1 MAQSEARRPFFS
13 LRRTTTAEP
22 RRQAPLFVGL
32 PSFWKAMI
40 ITSFVINIILIV
52 VFVLLGAFLFSWR
65 SQIMATTFTAQGFA
79 RANVTELQSVV
90 AGLQSANIKTTI
102 PLSQPLGLNLMVPID
117 QTTMVTTTQ
126 DVPLS
131 VPAFIDMGPYGQLY
145 PNVNLNLPAG
155 TPLMIRLKLDVPLQ
169 TTIPVKLDVPVNIPL
184 KDTELGPQFERL
196 GKIVDRL
203 VTPAAPLL
211 GIDKKPEAPTSEPQ
225 K

>member
-1 MAQSEARRPFFS
+1 
-13 LRRTTTAEP
+13 
-22 RRQAPLFVGL
+22 
-32 PSFWKAMI
+32 
-40 ITSFVINIILIV
+40 
-52 VFVLLGAFLFSWR
+52 
-65 SQIMATTFTAQGFA
+65 
-79 RANVTELQSVV
+79 
-90 AGLQSANIKTTI
+90 
-102 PLSQPLGLNLMVPID
+102 
-117 QTTMVTTTQ
+117 MVTTTQ

>member
-1 MAQSEARRPFFS
+1 MAQSEARRPFFG
-13 LRRTTTAEP
+13 LRRTATAEP
-22 RRQAPLFVGL
+22 RRPTPLFVGL

-40 ITSFVINIILIV
+40 ITSFVMNIILLL

-65 SQIMATTFTAQGFA
+65 NQIVATTFTAQGFA
-79 RANVTELQSVV
+79 RENVTELQSVV

-131 VPAFIDMGPYGQLY
+131 VPAYIDMGPYGQLY
-145 PNVNLNLPAG
+145 PQVNLNLPAG
-155 TPLMIRLKLDVPLQ
+155 TPLMIRLKLDVPLE
-169 TTIPVKLDVPVNIPL
+169 TTIPVKLNVPVDIPL

-211 GIDKKPEAPTSEPQ
+211 GIDKKQESPTPPQ